1 MAGPPAHSAAEPFQA
16 AGARTARGISMPSS
30 VISQAVPYF
39 DTDAS
44 KEDFGF
50 TVLTER
56 MEHVQ
61 YLRNWPFASLDAFID
76 MYREAR
82 PLFITR
88 VRMRVVRAY
97 I

>member
-1 MAGPPAHSAAEPFQA
+1 
-16 AGARTARGISMPSS
+16 MPSS

-61 YLRNWPFASLDAFID
+61 YLRNWPFATCT
-76 MYREAR
+76 AR
-82 PLFITR
+82 PDLSLLHACACASCARIYKETD
-88 VRMRVVRAY
+88 
-97 I
+97 